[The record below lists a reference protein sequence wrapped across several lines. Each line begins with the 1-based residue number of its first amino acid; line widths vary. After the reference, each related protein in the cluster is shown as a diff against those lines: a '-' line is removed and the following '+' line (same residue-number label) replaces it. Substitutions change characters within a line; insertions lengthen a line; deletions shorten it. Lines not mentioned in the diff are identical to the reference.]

1 MKEGGLG
8 PGAGPH
14 QEVRWHMSARDPRGH
29 GVLSR
34 LFIKQTYK
42 ITCLIMY
49 FRNFLCLGCSLPTCL
64 PPALSA
70 YLKSISLITDLM
82 SSSIRAAITECSR
95 ALRLS
100 VKLWN

>member
-1 MKEGGLG
+1 MATSTL
-8 PGAGPH
+8 
-14 QEVRWHMSARDPRGH
+14 
-29 GVLSR
+29 LR

-49 FRNFLCLGCSLPTCL
+49 FCDFLCLPSSRPTCL
-64 PPALSA
+64 LQPALSA
-70 YLKSISLITDLM
+70 YLKSISLIMDLM

-95 ALRLS
+95 APRLS